1 MALLTAAAANAKTAK
16 EGENI
21 LGAIQHLPPYT
32 KSGANFCAFAHKAN
46 DKEAKSFLEAGGNV
60 AVVFAV
66 KKDAPLPA
74 TFWGYPV
81 FDGDKRDW
89 RFLDPTTPHI
99 IGVRSKGKAKKT
111 DGDKPCWMYCLDES
125 GRGVFDNVQEARQR
139 RAALF
144 LKDRPAYKAQL
155 VKEIKAL
162 VRKAKRENK
171 RPAVRLNGTSDLR
184 WERIFPE
191 LFDMFPDVTFY
202 DYTKVPGRKTPP
214 NYHLTF
220 SLQFVRS
227 GEAS

>member
-46 DKEAKSFLEAGGNV
+46 DKEAREFLE
-60 AVVFAV
+60 
-66 KKDAPLPA
+66 
-74 TFWGYPV
+74 
-81 FDGDKRDW
+81 DKRDW
-89 RFLDPTTPHI
+89 RFLDPTSPHV

-220 SLQFVRS
+220 SLQFIRS